1 MHVAGRN
8 AAAQAPNTNCQKD
21 ISMGHE
27 SRSKITRHL
36 VAGAVAALA
45 AGAMPAAHAEVE
57 LGKGF
62 SVMGFADMSA
72 YSFNP
77 KGGSTTDSAGIDQ
90 FETDFLFAGSNGISA
105 EVDVEYGENFEGS
118 GDTTFVEQAFVTKAF
133 TDQFS
138 VKFGR
143 FLSYSGWEAEEPTGL
158 FQYSGSGYAPYFYGY
173 YQNGVSAKYSSS
185 KVDFMASVVTS
196 TFNPLE
202 RDTKSLGY
210 ELGAAIKPVEGL
222 TGKVF
227 YLNDKKSDTDVI
239 NAWVS
244 YSAKGFTFAGE
255 YNTANYA
262 GSADGNGFLLMG
274 NYASGPFGITLRYV
288 DFKITG
294 DDGEGGSATSLK
306 TNSFTISPSY
316 KASDNLLLVAEFRKD
331 NVKVG
336 GPDSTQVALEA
347 LFTF

>member
-1 MHVAGRN
+1 MPQDKHPIQIDR
-8 AAAQAPNTNCQKD
+8 KD
-21 ISMGHE
+21 IPMGHE
-27 SRSKITRHL
+27 SRAKTTRQII
-36 VAGAVAALA
+36 AGAVAAVA
-45 AGAMPAAHAEVE
+45 VGVVPVAHAEIE
-57 LGKGF
+57 IGKGF
-62 SVMGFADMSA
+62 SVTGFADMSA

-77 KGGSTTDSAGIDQ
+77 KSGSTTDSAGIDQ

-118 GDTTFVEQAFVTKAF
+118 GDTTFVEQAFITKAF

-143 FLSYSGWEAEEPTGL
+143 FLSYSGWETEEPTGL

-173 YQNGVSAKYSSS
+173 YQNGVSAKYSGD

-244 YSAKGFTFAGE
+244 YSAMGFTFAGE

-262 GSADGNGFLLMG
+262 AGADGDGFLLMG
-274 NYASGPFGITLRYV
+274 NYASGPLGITLRYV
-288 DFKITG
+288 DFKIKNG
-294 DDGEGGSATSLK
+294 AGATSLK
-306 TNSFTISPSY
+306 SSSFTISPSY
-316 KASDNLLLVAEFRKD
+316 KASDNLLLVAEFRAD

>member
-1 MHVAGRN
+1 MHAAGRN
-8 AAAQAPNTNCQKD
+8 AAGHASNNNCKKD

-27 SRSKITRHL
+27 SKSKTTRHII
-36 VAGAVAALA
+36 AGAVAAVA
-45 AGAMPAAHAEVE
+45 VGVVPVAHAEIE
-57 LGKGF
+57 LGKGI
-62 SVMGFADMSA
+62 SVMGFADMSV

-77 KGGSTTDSAGIDQ
+77 DGASTTNSAGIDQ

-105 EVDVEYGENFEGS
+105 EVDIEYGEGFEGS
-118 GDTTFVEQAFVTKAF
+118 GDTTFVEQAFITKAF

-138 VKFGR
+138 VKVGR

-196 TFNPLE
+196 TFNPQE
-202 RDTKSLGY
+202 RDAKSLGY

-222 TGKVF
+222 TGKLF
-227 YLNDKKSDTDVI
+227 YINDKKSDTDVI

-262 GSADGNGFLLMG
+262 AGADGDGFLLMG

-288 DFKITG
+288 DFEIKNG
-294 DDGEGGSATSLK
+294 AGATSLK
-306 TNSFTISPSY
+306 TNSITISPSY

-336 GPDSTQVALEA
+336 GADSTQVALEA